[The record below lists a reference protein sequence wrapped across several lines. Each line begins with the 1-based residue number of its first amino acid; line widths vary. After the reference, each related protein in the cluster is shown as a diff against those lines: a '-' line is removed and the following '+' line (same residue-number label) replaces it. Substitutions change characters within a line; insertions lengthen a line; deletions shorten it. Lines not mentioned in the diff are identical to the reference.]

1 MFLQIK
7 LIRQYLIILN
17 SNVNQEIDKMKIF
30 AFSSYKKFLG
40 NSFCLSLFAL
50 HLNAAKLEAHRKLKY
65 KITKYFI

>member
-40 NSFCLSLFAL
+40 KSFCLSLFAL
-50 HLNAAKLEAHRKLKY
+50 HLSVAKLEAHRKLEY
-65 KITKYFI
+65 KITEYFI